1 MTEEKTVSTKK
12 PVLSS
17 HTSALL
23 QVIALIA
30 VLSVLAVWSMHRTFV
45 LLNDTL
51 KRSVARQAA
60 DMSVIAQERF
70 DRELSE
76 LTLAANHLAM
86 GANAEDIDHMLAS
99 LRGKSGGMTVGLL
112 SIHGDA
118 IRGAALS
125 RWLYWSLPRAYRGQ
139 NVVDYYPGRGLLFA
153 VPVIRNGNVQG
164 ILYRLYDTKGLA
176 DRFTLTDYN
185 PAVRLLILDR
195 VGNLIIPYKNYGE
208 NDEAFFSDDAI
219 RQAFGQIRDQLD
231 TRRSAAS
238 YIERNGERYFLFA
251 SDLPK
256 ANCRVAGYIPWSAV
270 AGDISRVHERLLRSI
285 GVLLLIFFAVGR
297 YIFSVQRK
305 AAQSESLRR
314 EKAAANLANRAK
326 SEFLANMSHEIRT
339 PINAVLG
346 MNEMILREG
355 KDPAIDRYARNIRS
369 AGRSLLDIVNDVL
382 DFSKIESGKIEIV
395 NGEYSLSELIR
406 TAANMAR
413 PRTESN
419 GLTLNLEIEPTI
431 PDRLFGDSLRVQQII
446 VNLLT
451 NAAKYTEQGG
461 VDLIVSHDRDTEK
474 KITLRITVR
483 DTGIGIREE
492 DKPKLFQGFER
503 LDAER
508 NRGVEGT
515 GLGLAITKQLAVLM
529 GGDVTFEST
538 YGKGTT
544 FFVTLPQEAVGTETI
559 ADAAA
564 HSHESE
570 THREEYRSSFIAP
583 DAEVLV
589 ADDNELNLFV
599 VEGLLK
605 STQIKID
612 AVTSGT
618 AALERLAAKRY
629 DVVLLDHRMPGPDGV
644 ETLHRAKELPNAQGV
659 PDPDGGRLLRRAG
672 AIPLGRLRR
681 LPVEAGGRRS
691 AGADPGEIFAA
702 GEVVSH
708 AEGRREAGE
717 YTGTAGSAGTA
728 KTGKTDGVRKAAG
741 ERRAA
746 AGRIHRSAL
755 LRRERLPLQENVLHV
770 REPLPGKAQALRGRL
785 RPRGLAY
792 LHHLR
797 PRTESLLPV
806 GRQPTPLGGGEG
818 NGKPREARPVRES
831 RRSDKGGST
840 RLSQEP
846 PRRAH
851 GNVRRTGKAGAS
863 KHGAIKNRICTISS
877 NREII
882 KISRFLFGK
891 ILR

>member
-1 MTEEKTVSTKK
+1 M
-12 PVLSS
+12 
-17 HTSALL
+17 
-23 QVIALIA
+23 IALVA
-30 VLSVLAVWSMHRTFV
+30 ALSVLAFWGIQRTV
-45 LLNDTL
+45 ALLSGTL
-51 KRSVARQAA
+51 ERSVARQAA

-86 GANAEDIDHMLAS
+86 GANEAETDHMLAS
-99 LRGKSGGMTVGLL
+99 LRGTSGGMTVGLL

-153 VPVIRNGNVQG
+153 VPVIRNGNVRAV
-164 ILYRLYDTKGLA
+164 LYRLYDTKGLA

-195 VGNLIIPYKNYGE
+195 VGNLIIPYKDYGE
-208 NDEAFFSDDAI
+208 SDEAFFNDGAV
-219 RQAFGQIRDQLD
+219 RQAFGQIRDQLG

-238 YIERNGERYFLFA
+238 YIERDGERYFLFA

-256 ANCRVAGYIPWSAV
+256 ANCTVAGYIPWSAV

-297 YIFSVQRK
+297 YIFSVRRK
-305 AAQSESLRR
+305 AAESESLRR
-314 EKAAANLANRAK
+314 EKAAANLANQAK
-326 SEFLANMSHEIRT
+326 SVFLANMSHEIRT

-355 KDPAIDRYARNIRS
+355 KDPVIDRYARNIRA

-395 NGEYSLSELIR
+395 NSEYSLSELIR

-413 PRTESN
+413 PRAESK
-419 GLTLNLEIEPTI
+419 GLTLNLEIEPAI
-431 PDRLFGDSLRVQQII
+431 PDRLIGDSTRVQQIM

-451 NAAKYTEQGG
+451 NAAKYTERGG
-461 VDLIVSHDRDTEK
+461 IDLIVSHDRAAEK
-474 KITLRITVR
+474 NITLRITVR

-515 GLGLAITKQLAVLM
+515 GLGLAITKRLAVLM

-544 FFVTLPQEAVGTETI
+544 FFVTLPQEAVGTETV

-564 HSHESE
+564 RSHESE
-570 THREEYRSSFIAP
+570 THHKAYRASFIAP

-605 STQIKID
+605 NTQIKID

-629 DVVLLDHRMPGPDGV
+629 DAVLLDHRMPGPDGV
-644 ETLHRAKELPNAQGV
+644 ETLHRAKELPNAKGIPFLILTADAFSGAREQFLAEGFDDYLSKPV
-659 PDPDGGRLLRRAG
+659 DGEALEQTLARYLPPEKVHPAPKDDAEPEKPAETQEPAEPAEDEKPQESDAPLLDESAALHYCGGNLSLYKRMSVMFADLYPEKRKRFEDAFAHEDWHTYTIYAHALKSSSLTVG
-672 AIPLGRLRR
+672 SRR
-681 LPVEAGGRRS
+681 LS
-691 AGADPGEIFAA
+691 
-702 GEVVSH
+702 
-708 AEGRREAGE
+708 
-717 YTGTAGSAGTA
+717 
-728 KTGKTDGVRKAAG
+728 
-741 ERRAA
+741 AA
-746 AGRIHRSAL
+746 AKEAEARGKRIQSPDAD
-755 LRRERLPLQENVLHV
+755 EAE
-770 REPLPGKAQALRGRL
+770 KAEA
-785 RPRGLAY
+785 LAY
-792 LHHLR
+792 LKSHHEGLMEMYGELASLVR
-797 PRTESLLPV
+797 QRTE
-806 GRQPTPLGGGEG
+806 
-818 NGKPREARPVRES
+818 NK
-831 RRSDKGGST
+831 
-840 RLSQEP
+840 
-846 PRRAH
+846 
-851 GNVRRTGKAGAS
+851 
-863 KHGAIKNRICTISS
+863 
-877 NREII
+877 
-882 KISRFLFGK
+882 
-891 ILR
+891 

>member
-270 AGDISRVHERLLRSI
+270 AGDISHVHERLLRSI

-297 YIFSVQRK
+297 YIFSVRRK
-305 AAQSESLRR
+305 AAESEALRR
-314 EKAAANLANRAK
+314 EKAAANLANQAK

-406 TAANMAR
+406 TAANMTR
-413 PRTESN
+413 PRTESK

-659 PDPDGGRLLRRAG
+659 PFLILTADAFSGAREQFLAEGFDDYLSKPVDSEALEQTLARYLPPEKLYPTPKADAKPENTPEQPEAPEQPKQAKQTEYVKPQESGAQLLEESIGLRYCGGNVSLYRRMSFMFANLYPEKRRRFEDAFAREDWHTYTIYAHALKASSLSVG
-672 AIPLGRLRR
+672 SRR
-681 LPVEAGGRRS
+681 LS
-691 AGADPGEIFAA
+691 
-702 GEVVSH
+702 
-708 AEGRREAGE
+708 
-717 YTGTAGSAGTA
+717 
-728 KTGKTDGVRKAAG
+728 
-741 ERRAA
+741 AA
-746 AGRIHRSAL
+746 AK
-755 LRRERLPLQENVLHV
+755 ETENQ
-770 REPLPGKAQALRGRL
+770 GKLVQSEKADEATKAEA
-785 RPRGLAY
+785 LAY
-792 LHHLR
+792 LKSHHEGLM
-797 PRTESLLPV
+797 EMYDELAKLV
-806 GRQPTPLGGGEG
+806 RQ
-818 NGKPREARPVRES
+818 
-831 RRSDKGGST
+831 ST
-840 RLSQEP
+840 GQ
-846 PRRAH
+846 
-851 GNVRRTGKAGAS
+851 
-863 KHGAIKNRICTISS
+863 
-877 NREII
+877 
-882 KISRFLFGK
+882 
-891 ILR
+891 